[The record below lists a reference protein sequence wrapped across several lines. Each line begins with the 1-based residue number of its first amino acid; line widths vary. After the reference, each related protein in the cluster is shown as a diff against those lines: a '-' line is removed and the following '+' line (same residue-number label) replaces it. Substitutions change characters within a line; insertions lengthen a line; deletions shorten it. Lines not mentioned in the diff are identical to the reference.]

1 MMKIVVVGVLALW
14 GGLGGATRVKATD
27 GGDATTAY
35 DPLSVASGWQAE
47 TIDLVVQD
55 ATRGREIPLRVYLPA
70 TDGANETEVAGTDG
84 DEIAAKRPAGVIL
97 FSHGL
102 GGSREGNPYL
112 GRHWSGRGY
121 VVVFLQH
128 PGSDES
134 VWKDVPAL
142 RRLPAM
148 RRAASLENTL
158 LRLRDVPAVL
168 DQLERWQDSADSPLH
183 GRLDL
188 TRIGMSGH
196 SFGAV
201 TTQGV
206 SGQRPGQGGVSFSD
220 PRIKAAL
227 IMSPSVPM
235 NRLAGDGPRQAFGAV
250 AIPWMLMTG
259 TKDVAAVGGAT
270 LESRLAVYP
279 ALPPGSKYELVLA
292 GAEHEAFGDRDLPV
306 RQGRRN
312 PNHHRVILGL
322 STAFWDTHLRG
333 DPAAQSWLDGSGP
346 ATLIEPDDRWQKK

>member
-1 MMKIVVVGVLALW
+1 MVKAVCAGVLVFLF
-14 GGLGGATRVKATD
+14 GVCGASGADTID
-27 GGDATTAY
+27 GGDTTAAY
-35 DPLSVASGWQAE
+35 DPLSVASGWRAE
-47 TIDLVVQD
+47 TVDLVVQD
-55 ATRGREIPLRVYLPA
+55 AARGREIPLRVYM
-70 TDGANETEVAGTDG
+70 
-84 DEIAAKRPAGVIL
+84 PAGEGAAGVVL

-112 GRHWSGRGY
+112 GQHWSGRGY

-134 VWKDVPAL
+134 VWKDIPAL
-142 RRLPAM
+142 RRISAM
-148 RRAASLENTL
+148 RRAANMENTL
-158 LRLRDVPAVL
+158 LRLRDVPAVI
-168 DQLERWQDSADSPLH
+168 DQLGRWHESADSPLH
-183 GRLDL
+183 GRLDM

-206 SGQRPGQGGVSFSD
+206 SGQRPGRGNASFAD
-220 PRIKAAL
+220 PRIRAAV
-227 IMSPSVPM
+227 IMSPSVPA
-235 NRLAGDGPRQAFGAV
+235 NRLAGDGPGQAFGAV

-259 TKDVAAVGGAT
+259 TKDVAAVGDAT

-292 GAEHEAFGDRDLPV
+292 GAEHETFGDRVLPA

-322 STAFWDTHLRG
+322 STAFWDAHLGG
-333 DPAAQSWLDGSGP
+333 DAAAKSWLDGSGP
-346 ATLIEPDDRWQKK
+346 STLLEPDDRWQKK